1 MSCANALYDRIIRV
15 DLAGE
20 KGACAIYAGQVW
32 ALALMNKASPLI
44 ESMYTQE
51 VAHVVLFEKLQQDY
65 GARPTALGPVWNV
78 LGWGLGAVTGFSGVK
93 AAMTCTTAVEDV
105 IAHHYG
111 KQVASL
117 SPDNPLIPVLEQC
130 QADELHHGHQS
141 TSHGGEIHS
150 VLGKAIQRATQLAV
164 WVSERI

>member
-32 ALALMNKASPLI
+32 ALALMNKRCSLI

-51 VAHVVLFEKLQQDY
+51 VSHVVLFEKLQKEY
-65 GARPTALGPVWNV
+65 GARPTALGPLWNV
-78 LGWGLGAVTGFSGVK
+78 LGWGLGAVTGCAGVK
-93 AAMTCTTAVEDV
+93 SAMTCTTAVEDV
-105 IAHHYG
+105 IADHYA
-111 KQVASL
+111 KQINQL
-117 SPDNPLIPVLEQC
+117 SPDNPLVPVLKQC
-130 QADELHHGHQS
+130 QDDEIHHGHQS

-150 VLGKAIQRATQLAV
+150 VLGKAIKSATLLAV
-164 WVSERI
+164 WLSERI

>member
-32 ALALMNKASPLI
+32 ALALMSKSSPLI
-44 ESMYTQE
+44 ESMYAQE
-51 VAHVVLFEKLQQDY
+51 VAHVMLFEKLQQDY
-65 GARPTALGPVWNV
+65 GASPTALGPVWSV
-78 LGWGLGAVTGFSGVK
+78 LGWGLGAATALAGKK

-111 KQVASL
+111 KQVSSL
-117 SPDNPLIPVLEQC
+117 SPENPLIPVLEQC
-130 QADELHHGHQS
+130 QADEIHHGHLS
-141 TSHGGEIHS
+141 TFHGGETHS
-150 VLGKAIQRATQLAV
+150 VLGKFIKRATQLAV
-164 WVSERI
+164 WASERL